1 MARSRWLGL
10 VVALTFGAGCTGSA
24 SPTPATTT
32 PPAGLPPGEYTT
44 AAFKPPVTYT
54 LPEGWLIAGDSPDY
68 FALQP
73 VTSDLI
79 GIHVFRSPLA
89 ASQALDCPI
98 AAAPGVGAAAADLVD
113 WIGGLPGLTVGDPV
127 TVSRGGLVGFQLDV
141 AIIEGWA
148 LSCPFAN
155 GLPTVPLFV
164 SPTDPDFRWVVAGS
178 ERLRLDILDVPGNGT
193 IVVDIDAFDG
203 SLMDALLPAA
213 SPIVEGL
220 RFGLP

>member
-10 VVALTFGAGCTGSA
+10 VVALTVGAGCTGNA
-24 SPTPATTT
+24 SPTPVAIT

-44 AAFKPPVTYT
+44 AAFTPPVTYT
-54 LPEGWLIAGDSPDY
+54 LPAGWLIAGDSPDY

-98 AAAPGVGAAAADLVD
+98 APAPGVGTAAADLVD
-113 WIGGLPGLTVGDPV
+113 WIRALPGLTVGDPV
-127 TVSRGGLVGFQLDV
+127 AVSLGGLGGFQLDV
-141 AIIEGWA
+141 AIIEGWV

-164 SPTDPDFRWVVAGS
+164 SPTDPDFRWVVAGT

-193 IVVDIDAFDG
+193 VVVDIDAFDG
-203 SLMDALLPAA
+203 SLMEALLPAA
-213 SPIVEGL
+213 GPIVESM
-220 RFGLP
+220 RFGLL

>member
-1 MARSRWLGL
+1 MARSRWFGL
-10 VVALTFGAGCTGSA
+10 VVALTVGAGCVGGA
-24 SPTPATTT
+24 SPTPVATT
-32 PPAGLPPGEYTT
+32 PPAGLAAGEYTT
-44 AAFKPPVTYT
+44 TAFRPPVTYT

-98 AAAPGVGAAAADLVD
+98 TPAPGVGTAAADLVD
-113 WIGGLPGLTVGDPV
+113 WIGARPGLTVGDPV
-127 TVSRGGLVGFQLDV
+127 AVSRGGLGGLQLDV

-148 LSCPFAN
+148 VSCSFAN

-164 SPTDPDFRWVVAGS
+164 SPTDPEFRWVVAGT
-178 ERLRLDILDVPGNGT
+178 ERLRLDILDVPGSGT
-193 IVVDIDAFDG
+193 VVVDIDAFDG
-203 SLMDALLPAA
+203 SLMGALLPAA
-213 SPIVEGL
+213 GPIVESM

>member
-1 MARSRWLGL
+1 MARSRWLGIVL
-10 VVALTFGAGCTGSA
+10 ALTVGAGCTGST
-24 SPTPATTT
+24 SPTPVATT
-32 PPAGLPPGEYTT
+32 PPAGMAPGEYTT
-44 AAFKPPVTYT
+44 AGFEPPVTYT
-54 LPEGWLIAGDSPDY
+54 LPEGWLIAGDAPDY

-79 GIHVFRSPLA
+79 GIHLFRTPLA

-98 AAAPGVGAAAADLVD
+98 TPAPGVGTAAAELVD
-113 WIGGLPGLTVGDPV
+113 WIAARPGLTVGEPV
-127 TVSRGGLVGFQLDV
+127 AVSLGGLGGLRLDV
-141 AIIEGWA
+141 AIVEGWA
-148 LSCPFAN
+148 VSCPFAG

-164 SPTDPDFRWVVAGS
+164 SPTDPDFRWVIAGT

-203 SLMDALLPAA
+203 SLMDGLLPAA
-213 SPIVEGL
+213 SPIVEGM